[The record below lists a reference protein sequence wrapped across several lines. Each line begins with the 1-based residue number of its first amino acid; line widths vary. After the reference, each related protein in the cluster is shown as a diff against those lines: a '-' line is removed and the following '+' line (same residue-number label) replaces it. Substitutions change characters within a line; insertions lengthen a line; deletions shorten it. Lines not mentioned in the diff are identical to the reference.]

1 MYIHTLFFKYP
12 SCVMN
17 ADILKHSVMFMS
29 ERGS

>member
-1 MYIHTLFFKYP
+1 MYIHTLFFFKYP

-29 ERGS
+29 ER